1 MSKKEKTTSAF
12 QMFVLVIF
20 IPVIF
25 GIIFFSV
32 ILNIIGFD
40 VWGQAKQVSSSIPY
54 VSSLF
59 KEQEEELEVEL
70 VTNQIEA
77 SEEQQNEISSLEQQL
92 AERNERVRELETEK
106 LELEQKLLVEQEMS
120 NRATKELTEIAKTY
134 EAMSAKNAAAILSE
148 LQTEEALLHL
158 SQLSTDSRAAI
169 LAKME
174 ASRAA
179 ELMSRLTNQ

>member
-59 KEQEEELEVEL
+59 KEEEELEVEM
-70 VTNQIEA
+70 VTTHIEA

-92 AERNERVRELETEK
+92 SERNERVRELETEK

-179 ELMSRLTNQ
+179 DLMSRLTNQ